1 MLCCVINSFLLLFDG
16 LTRDYL
22 LIWSLIKVKF

>member
-1 MLCCVINSFLLLFDG
+1 MLCCVINSFFLFDG